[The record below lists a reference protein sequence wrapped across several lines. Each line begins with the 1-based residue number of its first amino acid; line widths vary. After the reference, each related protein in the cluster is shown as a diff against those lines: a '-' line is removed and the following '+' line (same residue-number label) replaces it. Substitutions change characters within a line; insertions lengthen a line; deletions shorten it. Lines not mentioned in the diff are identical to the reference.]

1 MSVEKVHG
9 DVQPNESLSPDYRS
23 GKAVGYATSSG
34 SRESEE
40 ESVDLYQTSDDR
52 RQIGLVSAIFLY
64 VLSALFLLVAP
75 ANALR
80 LEFSIGWLAPVYFPR
95 PAASSR

>member
-9 DVQPNESLSPDYRS
+9 DVQPNEALSPDYRS

-34 SRESEE
+34 SRESE

-64 VLSALFLLVAP
+64 VLSAFLFLVVP

-80 LEFSIGWLAPVYFPR
+80 
-95 PAASSR
+95 

>member
-1 MSVEKVHG
+1 MSVEKAHG
-9 DVQPNESLSPDYRS
+9 DVQPHEALSPDYRS

-40 ESVDLYQTSDDR
+40 ETVDLYQTSDDR

-64 VLSALFLLVAP
+64 VLSAFLFLVAP

-80 LEFSIGWLAPVYFPR
+80 
-95 PAASSR
+95 

>member
-9 DVQPNESLSPDYRS
+9 DVQPNEALSPDYRS

-40 ESVDLYQTSDDR
+40 ETMDLYQTSDER

-64 VLSALFLLVAP
+64 VLCAFLFLVTP

-80 LEFSIGWLAPVYFPR
+80 SEYSAGWLAPVYFPR
-95 PAASSR
+95 PAAFSR

>member
-9 DVQPNESLSPDYRS
+9 DVQPNEALSPDYRS

-40 ESVDLYQTSDDR
+40 QSVDLYQTSDDR

-64 VLSALFLLVAP
+64 VLSAFLFLVAR

-80 LEFSIGWLAPVYFPR
+80 LESSTGWLAPVYSPR
-95 PAASSR
+95 PAAFLR

>member
-1 MSVEKVHG
+1 MSVEKAHG
-9 DVQPNESLSPDYRS
+9 DVQPHEALSPDYRS

-40 ESVDLYQTSDDR
+40 ESVDLYQTSDER

-64 VLSALFLLVAP
+64 VLSAFLFLVAP

-80 LEFSIGWLAPVYFPR
+80 SESSIGWLAPVYFPR